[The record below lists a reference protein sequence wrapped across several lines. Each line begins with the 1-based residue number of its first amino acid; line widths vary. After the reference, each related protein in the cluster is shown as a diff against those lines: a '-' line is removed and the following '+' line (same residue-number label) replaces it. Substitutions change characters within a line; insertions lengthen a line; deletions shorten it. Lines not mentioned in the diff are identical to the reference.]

1 MKKNS
6 RKKLGFNFYNKL
18 SLYNACIR
26 EKLEIDLEDLL
37 KKHVVIKG

>member
-6 RKKLGFNFYNKL
+6 RKKLDYNFYNKL

-26 EKLEIDLEDLL
+26 EKLETDLENLI